1 MSYPD
6 LHGLAAGRARPP
18 RSRDARSAPTKRN
31 LTVDL
36 SGVGPATSAPTYTT
50 RLLGPCELLAAG
62 EREGVPG
69 AERVT
74 V

>member
-6 LHGLAAGRARPP
+6 LHGLAAGRAR
-18 RSRDARSAPTKRN
+18 RAAETLALAPTKRN